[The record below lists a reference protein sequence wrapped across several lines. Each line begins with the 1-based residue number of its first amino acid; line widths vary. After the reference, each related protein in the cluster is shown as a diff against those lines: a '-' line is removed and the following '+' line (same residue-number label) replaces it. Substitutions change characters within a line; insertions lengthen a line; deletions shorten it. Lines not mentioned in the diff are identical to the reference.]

1 MAGLVSPKPVSYL
14 QQQHNSQYNHYNR
27 SALSAY
33 SETPPLPGA
42 QLAHSIPHQPGQQF
56 LNGTNGVNGNGLSIQ
71 DDSKIFAL
79 VIDLMDPGMRETALL
94 ELSKKREQYDDLA
107 LILWHSF
114 GIMPALLQEIVS
126 VYPLLS
132 PPNLTALVSNRVC
145 NALAL
150 LQCVAS
156 HTETRQ
162 LFLNA
167 HIPLFL
173 YPFLNTT
180 SKTRPFEYLRLTSLG
195 VIGALVKQ
203 NDNNTVIHFLLSTEI
218 IPLCLRI
225 METGSE
231 LSKTVAIFIVQKIL
245 LDETGLTYICHT
257 YERFYAVGTVLS
269 NMVNQLVETQAVRLL
284 KHVVRCYL
292 RLSDNLRAREALR
305 ACLPEPLRDQTFS
318 ALLKGDMVTKRCL
331 TTLLNNLNEP

>member
-1 MAGLVSPKPVSYL
+1 MAGLVSPKPISYL
-14 QQQHNSQYNHYNR
+14 QQTNAHYNSYAR
-27 SALSAY
+27 NHQAF
-33 SETPPLPGA
+33 SETPPLST
-42 QLAHSIPHQPGQQF
+42 LPHQIPQSQFTPGPGPTTSVQED
-56 LNGTNGVNGNGLSIQ
+56 GKIYGLVVE
-71 DDSKIFAL
+71 L
-79 VIDLMDPGMRETALL
+79 LDPNTREAALL

-107 LILWHSF
+107 LVLWHSF

-132 PPNLTALVSNRVC
+132 PPNLTAHASNRVC

-156 HTETRQ
+156 HSDTRQ
-162 LFLNA
+162 LFLGA

-203 NDNNTVIHFLLSTEI
+203 NDNSSVIHFLLSTEI

-318 ALLKGDMVTKRCL
+318 QLLKGDMVTKRCL
-331 TTLLNNLNEP
+331 TTLLNNLSEA